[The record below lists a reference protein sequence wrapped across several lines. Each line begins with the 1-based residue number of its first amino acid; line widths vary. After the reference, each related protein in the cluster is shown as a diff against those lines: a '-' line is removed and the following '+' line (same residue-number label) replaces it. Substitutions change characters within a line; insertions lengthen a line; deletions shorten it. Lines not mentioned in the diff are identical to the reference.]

1 MNEQQQQEFLER
13 KLKEFTD
20 KLTDVA
26 KDIIGDVY
34 CDYLP
39 HVMSDTEC
47 NVAFQTAGALEQ
59 ILRGK
64 FEVDGDYLVVG
75 NVRVYLNNTYNNVCT
90 SIYNAAQDKIENAT
104 IEELKKE
111 VSSLKQQLLEAYR
124 SY

>member
-1 MNEQQQQEFLER
+1 MTEEKQQEFLEQ

-20 KLTDVA
+20 KLTDAA
-26 KDIIGDVY
+26 KDVIGDVY

-39 HVMSDTEC
+39 HVMSDTES
-47 NVAFQTAGALEQ
+47 NVAFQTAEALER
-59 ILRGK
+59 ILK
-64 FEVDGDYLVVG
+64 AQFEVDGDYLVVG
-75 NVRVYLNNTYNNVCT
+75 NVRVHLNNSYSNLCT
-90 SIYNAAQDKIENAT
+90 SIYNTAQDKIENAT